1 MENSNPADTNDARVK
16 TTAETVEYIT
26 QLLANNEGVMNS
38 AQNII
43 ETLNAELAFMYIKYE
58 QLCAAYKKLAQES
71 GSPEA
76 STAHDMSHMSFVE
89 TNKEEM

>member
-1 MENSNPADTNDARVK
+1 MENNNPADMNDARVRS
-16 TTAETVEYIT
+16 TAETVEYIT
-26 QLLANNEGVMNS
+26 QLLASNEGVMNS

-43 ETLNAELAFMYIKYE
+43 ETLNAELSFMYGKYE

>member
-1 MENSNPADTNDARVK
+1 MENNNSADTNDARVK

>member
-1 MENSNPADTNDARVK
+1 MKNNNPADMNDARVK
-16 TTAETVEYIT
+16 STAETVEYIT
-26 QLLANNEGVMNS
+26 ELLATNEGVMNA
-38 AQNII
+38 AQHII
-43 ETLNAELAFMYIKYE
+43 ETLNSELAFMYGKYE

>member
-1 MENSNPADTNDARVK
+1 MENNNPADIKDARVRS
-16 TTAETVEYIT
+16 TAETVEYIT
-26 QLLANNEGVMNS
+26 QLLASNEGVMNS

-43 ETLNAELAFMYIKYE
+43 ETLNAELSFMYVKYE